1 MIEQVRPKS
10 GRLNVEFVFARTL
23 KLEEFMPTVGAN
35 NIQIAYETFGAPN
48 DPPLIMIMGLVS
60 QMIDW
65 PDPFCRML
73 AQSGFYVI
81 RFDNRDVGLSSK
93 MESLG
98 IPDLERLA
106 ASLNAGKTVSVPYHL
121 EDMAAD
127 TWGLMD
133 ALGIRT
139 ANICGISMGG
149 MIAQIMALA
158 KPERT
163 RSLICMQTTTGEKD
177 LPPST
182 PEATE
187 AMMSVPPAQRE
198 AYLDY
203 IVGVYSA
210 FCGHSESLDR
220 GLQRRMSAAAY
231 DRMWYPIAFSRQ
243 MAAILAAPGR
253 RKRLRSLD
261 VPALVI
267 HGDCDTLLPLEHG
280 QDLASAIA
288 RSELL
293 VVKGLGHGL
302 AYPTIWEQMA
312 NAMARFTCQ

>member
-1 MIEQVRPKS
+1 MQ
-10 GRLNVEFVFARTL
+10 
-23 KLEEFMPTVGAN
+23 TVGVN
-35 NIQIAYETFGAPN
+35 NIQIAYETFGTPE
-48 DPPLIMIMGLVS
+48 DPPLVMIMGLVS
-60 QMIDW
+60 QMIAW
-65 PDPFCRML
+65 PDQFCRML
-73 AQSGFYVI
+73 AQSGYYVI
-81 RFDNRDVGLSSK
+81 RFDNRDVGLSTK

-98 IPDLERLA
+98 VPDLERLA
-106 ASLNAGKTVSVPYHL
+106 ASLHAGKAASVPYRL

-133 ALGIRT
+133 AMGIGT

-149 MIAQIMALA
+149 MIAQVMALGN
-158 KPERT
+158 PERI

-177 LPPST
+177 LTPST
-182 PEATE
+182 REATE
-187 AMMSVPPAQRE
+187 AMMSAPPAQRE

-220 GLQRRMSAAAY
+220 ELQRRMSAAAF
-231 DRMWYPIAFSRQ
+231 DRMWYPIGFSRQ
-243 MAAILAAPGR
+243 MAAILSAPGR
-253 RKRLRSLD
+253 REQLRSLE

-280 QDLASAIA
+280 MDLASAIA

-293 VVKGLGHGL
+293 VVSGMGHGL
-302 AYPTIWEQMA
+302 AYPTLWEQMVS
-312 NAMARFTCQ
+312 AMARFSGQDTHV